1 MPLFTF
7 LSGFVYG
14 YRPVRENQVGLFIRR
29 KLTRLW
35 LPLVTVTTIYYLA
48 TLVVPEASGQRALNE
63 MWKIYVFSYVHFW
76 FLQAI
81 ILIFAAVLIL
91 ERVGALA
98 TVERFAVVLAMAFVL
113 SSAAVAD
120 QATLMSWY
128 QALRLSPFFLLGL
141 AANRFHDL
149 FRKPQV
155 LWTCAFAFVITMGF
169 HVYHMVMWSGV
180 AQRGSV
186 LDLLVGAT
194 GTLALLGFFP
204 SAPYLGR
211 LGMYSF
217 AVYLFHPFFVAFT
230 RKMLGIL
237 HVTADE
243 IVFSACLLAGLAG
256 PVILERIVSRIPVA
270 RTALLGQQ

>member
-1 MPLFTF
+1 
-7 LSGFVYG
+7 
-14 YRPVRENQVGLFIRR
+14 
-29 KLTRLW
+29 
-35 LPLVTVTTIYYLA
+35 
-48 TLVVPEASGQRALNE
+48 
-63 MWKIYVFSYVHFW
+63 
-76 FLQAI
+76 
-81 ILIFAAVLIL
+81 
-91 ERVGALA
+91 
-98 TVERFAVVLAMAFVL
+98 
-113 SSAAVAD
+113 
-120 QATLMSWY
+120 MSWY

-217 AVYLFHPFFVAFT
+217 AVYLFHPFLLPLRA
-230 RKMLGIL
+230 RCSIL
-237 HVTADE
+237 YVTADE
-243 IVFSACLLAGLAG
+243 IVFSVSAGGPG
-256 PVILERIVSRIPVA
+256 PVILERIVAEFPWPEQPAGAAMTFCCSARRTDPAHYVVA
-270 RTALLGQQ
+270 NSGYVAATAAEIDSSVYSSELRTVN